1 MALVSM
7 TGFAEGHGGLDAARW
22 RWEARSVNGRGL
34 ELRLRLP
41 PGFDAIE
48 PAARALATSRFKRGN
63 LQATLSYDAGAAAH
77 GLRVDPVA
85 LAAAVKIAQDVAG
98 ETGMAPARIDGL
110 LALKGVIIQDEG
122 SLPDPEAQAA
132 RDAAILQTLSECF
145 DALGKA
151 RSIEGAKLATVL
163 TGQIDEIARLT
174 EAAANC
180 AATQPA
186 VIRDRLTAQ
195 LADLITPGAVSSERL
210 EQEIAML
217 ATKADIR
224 EEIDRLGAHVS
235 EARRLIAAGNAVGRR
250 LDFLA
255 QEFNREANT
264 LCSKS
269 TDIEL
274 TRLGLDLKTA
284 IDQFREQLQNVE

>member
-63 LQATLSYDAGAAAH
+63 LQATLSYDAGAAAR

-98 ETGMAPARIDGL
+98 ETGLAPARVDGL

-122 SLPDPEAQAA
+122 QLPDPEAQAA

-145 DALGKA
+145 DSLGKA
-151 RSIEGAKLATVL
+151 RSIEGAKLGTVL

-186 VIRDRLTAQ
+186 VIRDRLSAL

>member
-63 LQATLSYDAGAAAH
+63 LQATLSYDAGAAAR

-98 ETGMAPARIDGL
+98 ETGLAPARVDGL

-122 SLPDPEAQAA
+122 QLPDPEAQAA

-145 DALGKA
+145 DSLGKA
-151 RSIEGAKLATVL
+151 RSIEGAKLGTVL

-186 VIRDRLTAQ
+186 VIRDRLSAL

-250 LDFLA
+250 LGFLA
-255 QEFNREANT
+255 QEFNREAYT